1 MQYCRFFARVN
12 QPLEVDENRLR
23 QALDDL
29 FQPSDDINWQKVAAA
44 VALTR
49 RVSVISGGPGTGKTT
64 TVAKLLA
71 ALVQMADGARCRICL
86 AAPTGKAAAR
96 LTESLG
102 AALRQLPLTDKQKA
116 TLPDEAST
124 LHRLLGALPGSQRL
138 RYHAGNPLH
147 LDVLVVDEASMID
160 LPMMSRLIDALPQHA
175 RVIFLGDRDQLAS
188 VEAGAVL
195 GDICA
200 WVNKG
205 FTPERAAQ
213 LSRITGTTVPAGE
226 GTSASALRD
235 SLCLLQKLP
244 LRQRFGYRATGG
256 GG

>member
-1 MQYCRFFARVN
+1 MILVGERLYLNRMWCNECSIADFFAVVN

-49 RVSVISGGPGTGKTT
+49 RVSVISGGHGTGKTT

-102 AALRQLPLTDKQKA
+102 AALRQLPLTDKQRRRYLMKPVPCIVFWA
-116 TLPDEAST
+116 RCPVANGCVITLAI
-124 LHRLLGALPGSQRL
+124 HCIWMCWWWMKL
-138 RYHAGNPLH
+138 R
-147 LDVLVVDEASMID
+147 
-160 LPMMSRLIDALPQHA
+160 
-175 RVIFLGDRDQLAS
+175 
-188 VEAGAVL
+188 
-195 GDICA
+195 
-200 WVNKG
+200 
-205 FTPERAAQ
+205 
-213 LSRITGTTVPAGE
+213 
-226 GTSASALRD
+226 
-235 SLCLLQKLP
+235 
-244 LRQRFGYRATGG
+244 
-256 GG
+256 